1 MIELEHLCKRF
12 ADSPVN
18 AVDSVTLTVNDGEFF
33 AMLGGSGSG
42 KTTTLKMINRLIPPT
57 SGRVRIKGEDVAEV
71 DAAKLRRRIG
81 YVFQGVGL
89 FPHWTVAR
97 NVAAVPTLLGWDRQ
111 RIRLRVHELL
121 ELVGL
126 PPDDFADREPRAL
139 SGGQRQRVG
148 VARAIAAEPP
158 VLLMDEPFGALDPLT
173 RDHLQQ
179 ELRDLHARLGLT
191 IVLVTHDMTE
201 AMLLAD
207 RIGVM
212 DEGRLLQVGTP
223 AELLRNPSC
232 SIVRDLVATP
242 KRQADRIERIAR
254 AQTDSRA

>member
-1 MIELEHLCKRF
+1 M
-12 ADSPVN
+12 
-18 AVDSVTLTVNDGEFF
+18 
-33 AMLGGSGSG
+33 
-42 KTTTLKMINRLIPPT
+42 
-57 SGRVRIKGEDVAEV
+57 
-71 DAAKLRRRIG
+71 
-81 YVFQGVGL
+81 
-89 FPHWTVAR
+89 
-97 NVAAVPTLLGWDRQ
+97 
-111 RIRLRVHELL
+111 
-121 ELVGL
+121 
-126 PPDDFADREPRAL
+126 
-139 SGGQRQRVG
+139 
-148 VARAIAAEPP
+148 ARAIAAEPP

>member
-1 MIELEHLCKRF
+1 M
-12 ADSPVN
+12 
-18 AVDSVTLTVNDGEFF
+18 
-33 AMLGGSGSG
+33 
-42 KTTTLKMINRLIPPT
+42 
-57 SGRVRIKGEDVAEV
+57 
-71 DAAKLRRRIG
+71 
-81 YVFQGVGL
+81 
-89 FPHWTVAR
+89 
-97 NVAAVPTLLGWDRQ
+97 
-111 RIRLRVHELL
+111 
-121 ELVGL
+121 
-126 PPDDFADREPRAL
+126 
-139 SGGQRQRVG
+139 
-148 VARAIAAEPP
+148 ARAIAAEPP

-179 ELRDLHARLGLT
+179 ELSDLHARLGLT